1 MSRIVDNL
9 LKAAGVG
16 AILYG
21 VYKLGEKN
29 ALSKLENEV
38 KIEKDLNKPK
48 TEIDV
53 VYDMIQELKKKVGKT
68 RRDRDNLEL
77 LEIKHKQLKNRL

>member
-1 MSRIVDNL
+1 MSRLFDNL

-29 ALSKLENEV
+29 ALRSMEQEQTP
-38 KIEKDLNKPK
+38 KIDDKPK
-48 TEIDV
+48 TEADIIL
-53 VYDMIQELKKKVGKT
+53 DMIDELKRKVGKT
-68 RRDRDNLEL
+68 RKDKDNIEL
-77 LEIKHKQLKNRL
+77 LEIKLKQLNSKK

>member
-1 MSRIVDNL
+1 MSRLFDNL

-21 VYKLGEKN
+21 AYKLGEKN
-29 ALSKLENEV
+29 ALSKLEDEG

-68 RRDRDNLEL
+68 RKDRDNIEL

>member
-1 MSRIVDNL
+1 MSRLFDNI

-29 ALSKLENEV
+29 ALNSIEHGQQPI
-38 KIEKDLNKPK
+38 KIEDKPK
-48 TEIDV
+48 TESEVIS
-53 VYDMIQELKKKVGKT
+53 DMIKELKQKPNKT
-68 RRDRDNLEL
+68 RKDRDNIEL
-77 LEIKHKQLKNRL
+77 LEIKLKQVKNQR

>member
-1 MSRIVDNL
+1 MSRLFDNL

-29 ALSKLENEV
+29 ALSS
-38 KIEKDLNKPK
+38 IEQEQTPIVEDKPK

-53 VYDMIQELKKKVGKT
+53 INDMIQELKQKVNKT
-68 RRDRDNLEL
+68 RKDKDNIEL
-77 LEIKHKQLKNRL
+77 LEIKLKQLKNQ

>member
-1 MSRIVDNL
+1 MDNL
-9 LKAAGVG
+9 LRAAGVG

-21 VYKLGEKN
+21 AYKLGEKN
-29 ALSKLENEV
+29 ALTKLENEG

-53 VYDMIQELKKKVGKT
+53 VYDMIQELKNKVGKT
-68 RRDRDNLEL
+68 RKDRDKIEL
-77 LEIKHKQLKNRL
+77 LEIKHKQLKNKL

>member
-1 MSRIVDNL
+1 MSRLFDNL

-21 VYKLGEKN
+21 AYKLGEKN
-29 ALSKLENEV
+29 ALSSMEQEEQPIKVEE
-38 KIEKDLNKPK
+38 KPK

-53 VYDMIQELKKKVGKT
+53 IYDMIQELKRKVGKT
-68 RRDRDNLEL
+68 RKDKDNIEL
-77 LEIKHKQLKNRL
+77 LEIKLKQLKNQR

>member
-1 MSRIVDNL
+1 MSRLIDNL

-29 ALSKLENEV
+29 ALSSMGQEETPINVGE
-38 KIEKDLNKPK
+38 KPK
-48 TEIDV
+48 SEIDIIN
-53 VYDMIQELKKKVGKT
+53 DMIQELKRKVSKT
-68 RRDRDNLEL
+68 RKDKDNIEL
-77 LEIKHKQLKNRL
+77 LEIKLKQLKNQR

>member
-29 ALSKLENEV
+29 ALSKLENEG
-38 KIEKDLNKPK
+38 KIEKDPNKPK